1 MVKKL
6 VSKSEFAQLAGVT
19 AAAVTKQLKGRLS
32 AALEGS
38 RIDITHSAAQN
49 YLAEKTAPPLEEL
62 VEGVDPLFSEALA
75 NCKDANR
82 WTASHLRTS
91 LGVGYGRAVRLLAQL
106 SAAGHCPP
114 APVSAGPSGQS
125 PPPKPPPARQLR
137 SRSAFDDESQL
148 IEVPEDI
155 EALADLTLRELI
167 DKFGTGT
174 RFYDWLKAL
183 KEIEAV
189 NEKRIKNAQS
199 RGRLISRALVET
211 GVIDAFNSAHL
222 RLLTDGAKAI
232 TAAVVAKHQ
241 AGVNEHEI
249 EAYVTDVV
257 GSFIRPVKAKVER
270 NLADVPLD

>member
-32 AALEGS
+32 VALEGS
-38 RIDITHSAAQN
+38 RIDLDHPEAQN
-49 YLAEKTAPPLEEL
+49 YIAEKTAPRLEEP

-75 NCKDANR
+75 NCKEANR
-82 WTASHLRTS
+82 WNASHLRKS
-91 LGVGYGRAVRLLAQL
+91 MGVGYNRAVKILTQLA
-106 SAAGHCPP
+106 AAGHCPAAP
-114 APVSAGPSGQS
+114 APAGPTGQA
-125 PPPKPPPARQLR
+125 PAPRVLKADSNPHQ
-137 SRSAFDDESQL
+137 DDNQL
-148 IEVPEDI
+148 IEVPDDI
-155 EALADLTLRELI
+155 EAMADLTLRELI
-167 DKFGTGT
+167 EKFGTST
-174 RFYDWLKAL
+174 RFHDWLKAL

-241 AGVNEHEI
+241 AGVTEQEI
-249 EAYVTDVV
+249 EVYVTDVV

-270 NLADVPLD
+270 NLASAPVD